1 MAIDMIGIAICTQCY
16 QVLAIATH
24 AFLYTV
30 MLILV
35 VLTQDIPGQPGQMAT
50 LAIWHLTF
58 LIITKWAFDIIDD
71 DKDMAL
77 SYH

>member
-50 LAIWHLTF
+50 L
-58 LIITKWAFDIIDD
+58 IISIIIMFNLWRTGQN
-71 DKDMAL
+71 KSVSL
-77 SYH
+77 W